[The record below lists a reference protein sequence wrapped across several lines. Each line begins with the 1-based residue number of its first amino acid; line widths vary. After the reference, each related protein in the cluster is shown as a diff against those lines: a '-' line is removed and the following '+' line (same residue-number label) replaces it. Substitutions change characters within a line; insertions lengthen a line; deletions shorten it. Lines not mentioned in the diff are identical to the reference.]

1 MTAMNAA
8 NKLTIARV
16 IIVPIFLLF
25 LLIPSKYGMLVSAI
39 IFLAASAT
47 DSLDGH
53 IARKYNQVTDFGKF
67 LDPLADKL
75 LVISALVGLVELGA
89 LPAWITIVIIARELM
104 VTSIRLV
111 AASSNG
117 TVIAASIWGKLKTVS
132 QIVAVLI
139 MLIQLQFTPQD
150 TTIGMIF
157 MGIAVLLTVYS
168 GINYLMANW
177 KFISQM
183 GGK

>member
-1 MTAMNAA
+1 MNTA
-8 NKLTIARV
+8 NKLTILRV
-16 IIVPIFLLF
+16 LLVPVFLIFLLAP
-25 LLIPSKYGMLVSAI
+25 LRYGMLVSAI

-47 DSLDGH
+47 DSLDGY

-75 LVISALVGLVELGA
+75 LVISALIGLVELDA
-89 LPAWITIVIIARELM
+89 LPAWVSIVVIARELM

-111 AASSNG
+111 AASSDG

-132 QIVAVLI
+132 QVVAILI
-139 MLIQLQFTPQD
+139 MLLQLQLSPQN
-150 TTIGMIF
+150 TVAGLVFI
-157 MGIAVLLTVYS
+157 GIAVVLTVYS
-168 GINYLMANW
+168 GIDYLRSNW